1 MTTASIHVNTNN
13 ANVRHIRALPEGSIR
28 VRPVKFVE
36 INLLFSLSTFPH
48 FPHFQQRS
56 LLTREPILPNLIL
69 KARKVWSIRQPESKK
84 LLLESQSMIFITFWL
99 VPKTVHSTLDC
110 IDSLIMNAACIWQGK
125 VNEGTFGVVYKAV
138 RQEDKVCSVDCQA
151 SSLPITSQKFVS
163 TIA

>member
-1 MTTASIHVNTNN
+1 MRTFNIYVHC
-13 ANVRHIRALPEGSIR
+13 LKGQYGFGPQ
-28 VRPVKFVE
+28 
-36 INLLFSLSTFPH
+36 NLSKLIYYFSLSTFPH

-69 KARKVWSIRQPESKK
+69 KARKLWSIRQPESKK

-138 RQEDKVCSVDCQA
+138 RQEDKVCSVYCQA